1 MSQKF
6 AESDVEEA
14 ALDWLCGLGYTVL
27 HGPEIAPGE
36 LLAERAGFDSAIL
49 EKRLRSS
56 VAKLNPK
63 IPSEALDDAATKV
76 MLAEHASLLEN
87 NRRSHGLLVNG
98 VPVEYQAEGRT
109 VSDFARHI
117 DFDRPKE
124 NDWAAVNQFTVIEN
138 RHNRRPDIIIFVNG
152 LPLAVIELK
161 NAADENATVR
171 SAFKQ
176 LQTYKAEIPSLMAY
190 NAALIISDGLD
201 ARAGTISSD
210 WERFMPWRT
219 VDGRELAA
227 PTEPQL
233 EVLLKGMFDQ
243 RRFLDLIRH
252 FIVFEETRQGP
263 IKKLAAYHQF
273 HAVHKAV
280 DSTIKA
286 VKGDKRVGIVWHTQG
301 SGKSLT
307 MAFYAGKIIQ
317 HPAMKNPTLVV
328 LTDRNDLDDQLF
340 GTFSACHEVLRQRPV
355 QARGRDHLR
364 ELLQVVSGGVVFTTI
379 QKFMPEEKGDAF
391 PQLTD
396 RRNIIVIADEAHRSQ
411 YDFLDGFAKHMR
423 DALPNAS
430 FIGFTATP
438 IEKSDRSTRAVFGD
452 TIDVYDI
459 HRSIE
464 DKATVPIYYEA
475 RLAKLD
481 LKESEKPKLDPD
493 FEEITEGEEDSV
505 RRKLKSK
512 WARLEGLVGAGKR
525 IDQVAKD
532 IVDHFE
538 KRREA
543 MEGKGLIVCMSRRI
557 CVELHDA
564 ITRLR
569 PQWRHKD
576 DAQGLLKVVMTGSAA
591 DGAEWQEHIRDKARR
606 RTLGDHFKEPSSPLK
621 LVIVRDMWL
630 TGFDVPSL
638 HSLYIDKPMRGH
650 GLMQAI
656 ARVNRV
662 FKNKPGGLVVDYLGV
677 AHELKKALAEYSQND
692 KKDTGIPQD
701 LAVGVMLEKL
711 EILKALMHGLNYSAF
726 FRGSAKE
733 RVRVLPR
740 AMDHVLSQKNGKA
753 RLFKAVSELS
763 KAFALSVPH
772 EKAMASR
779 DEIGFF
785 QALRAAFVKNTDG
798 DGKDPEDL
806 DSAIQ
811 QIVSRAVS
819 SDQVIDI
826 FGAAGL
832 KKPDISILS
841 DAFLEEVRGMPQK
854 NLALEL
860 LKKLLNDSI
869 KLRSEKFLV
878 QSQSFAKML
887 EEAVRKYHNRAIEAA
902 EVIEAL
908 IRLAKE
914 MREADKKG
922 EKLGLSDDE
931 RAFYDALETNDSAV
945 KVLGDDTLRG
955 IAREL
960 VETVRK
966 NTTIDWTV
974 KESVR
979 AKLRTLVKRILLR
992 HGYPPDKQEKATQT
1006 VLQQA
1011 ELICKDWAG

>member
-109 VSDFARHI
+109 VSDFARLI

-340 GTFSACHEVLRQRPV
+340 GTFSACHEVIRQRPV

-606 RTLGDHFKEPSSPLK
+606 RTLGDHFKEPS
-621 LVIVRDMWL
+621 
-630 TGFDVPSL
+630 
-638 HSLYIDKPMRGH
+638 
-650 GLMQAI
+650 
-656 ARVNRV
+656 
-662 FKNKPGGLVVDYLGV
+662 
-677 AHELKKALAEYSQND
+677 
-692 KKDTGIPQD
+692 
-701 LAVGVMLEKL
+701 
-711 EILKALMHGLNYSAF
+711 
-726 FRGSAKE
+726 
-733 RVRVLPR
+733 
-740 AMDHVLSQKNGKA
+740 
-753 RLFKAVSELS
+753 
-763 KAFALSVPH
+763 
-772 EKAMASR
+772 
-779 DEIGFF
+779 
-785 QALRAAFVKNTDG
+785 
-798 DGKDPEDL
+798 
-806 DSAIQ
+806 
-811 QIVSRAVS
+811 
-819 SDQVIDI
+819 
-826 FGAAGL
+826 
-832 KKPDISILS
+832 
-841 DAFLEEVRGMPQK
+841 
-854 NLALEL
+854 
-860 LKKLLNDSI
+860 
-869 KLRSEKFLV
+869 
-878 QSQSFAKML
+878 
-887 EEAVRKYHNRAIEAA
+887 
-902 EVIEAL
+902 
-908 IRLAKE
+908 
-914 MREADKKG
+914 
-922 EKLGLSDDE
+922 
-931 RAFYDALETNDSAV
+931 
-945 KVLGDDTLRG
+945 
-955 IAREL
+955 
-960 VETVRK
+960 
-966 NTTIDWTV
+966 
-974 KESVR
+974 
-979 AKLRTLVKRILLR
+979 
-992 HGYPPDKQEKATQT
+992 
-1006 VLQQA
+1006 
-1011 ELICKDWAG
+1011 